1 MAFLL
6 DSNAVIEM
14 MKGNERVLAQAE
26 RAVPGT
32 LLLSSIVQFELLYGA
47 FNSSRVEMN
56 LERVAALAFPQ
67 ITFDDADARAAGK
80 LRATLRA
87 SGNLIGPYDLLIA
100 GQALARDLTL
110 VTNNTREF
118 SRVEGL
124 KLADWTRA

>member
-6 DSNAVIEM
+6 DSNVVIEM
-14 MKGNERVLAQAE
+14 MDGNERVLARAE

-32 LLLSSIVQFELLYGA
+32 LLLSTIVLFELLYGA
-47 FNSSRVEMN
+47 FNSNRVETN

-67 ITFDDADARAAGK
+67 IALDDADAREAGR
-80 LRATLRA
+80 LRAALRRQGA
-87 SGNLIGPYDLLIA
+87 QIGPYDLLIA

-118 SRVEGL
+118 ARVDGL
-124 KLADWTRA
+124 KLADWTLA